1 VLGRVGLLEQEHGQQ
16 EGKEEREVH
25 YLPDEDPMRL
35 AKNGL
40 LLLRFFIEQTYI
52 QAVEIGGA
60 SKLILHGEV
69 TRSRGEEQKYPDSEG
84 LLDPLPVLLV
94 FEYKWLLIED
104 YAHAMQYEA
113 ADHDLEAEG
122 GEEAEDRPVAA
133 GVAYEGVS
141 CIDGDGCT
149 RRVRR

>member
-1 VLGRVGLLEQEHGQQ
+1 MAIRVYRPPDELDQVEDRAIEDGKREDARYDVQVSLLIRLGESPSREVLGRVGLLEQEHGQQ

-94 FEYKWLLIED
+94 FEYK
-104 YAHAMQYEA
+104 
-113 ADHDLEAEG
+113 
-122 GEEAEDRPVAA
+122 
-133 GVAYEGVS
+133 
-141 CIDGDGCT
+141 
-149 RRVRR
+149 